1 MKMQIDKVKSFIL
14 KKKKQKPTS
23 DTFITSVLT
32 TSDASEKTKFTFKF
46 YHLP

>member
-14 KKKKQKPTS
+14 KKKKPTS